1 LEYGNE
7 GQTGYFSPHP
17 TAEFSE
23 VQQKLNTSKSQKQLN
38 RQPGSFKLSAKS
50 RAGLQRQFSGE
61 KKSSDPR
68 YQIWS
73 NVKESILRK
82 DSTTG
87 VLHTPFAKKK
97 EPQNDRFI
105 PMSNNYFK
113 KKPGLSIAVDTARE
127 RTHSEKNST
136 KVTFDLDAL
145 TGDKSLQG
153 KLKERGFVLKIPKG
167 VRINGRNHNEF
178 YAKAKALRRFST
190 VLSFRDFKKKPTM
203 MQDIKDM
210 FCNSVKSMDSLGDS
224 MVEKC

>member
-1 LEYGNE
+1 LEHGNE
-7 GQTGYFSPHP
+7 GQTGYSGPNP
-17 TAEFSE
+17 TAEFNE
-23 VQQKLNTSKSQKQLN
+23 VQQKLGTSISQQQLN
-38 RQPGSFKLSAKS
+38 RRQSSFKVSAKS
-50 RAGLQRQFSGE
+50 RAGLQRKFSGE
-61 KKSSDPR
+61 KQSSDPR

-73 NVKESILRK
+73 NVRESILRK

-97 EPQNDRFI
+97 EPQNDRYI

-113 KKPGLSIAVDTARE
+113 KKPGQSIAVDTARE

-136 KVTFDLDAL
+136 KVMFDLDAL
-145 TGDKSLQG
+145 IGDKSLQG

-210 FCNSVKSMDSLGDS
+210 FCNSVKSMDSLEDS